1 MQPVRTKMHRQPR
14 ATTRSWSGRCDAI
27 VIVVASSAR
36 AAHIR
41 TLPRG
46 GGAAATAFTG
56 GGPAS
61 ISFSS
66 AAVGGGSS
74 RRAATII
81 YAAPAAALISP
92 TLEMSNMFITNDG
105 SWLRAAPAAT
115 MLVDDPM
122 SESVPPSIVA
132 NESGM
137 SSEGAGTLSERAQ
150 SRTIGI
156 IIAHT
161 GVLFMKAEI
170 TIVGTSIRSSAAP
183 YPDGRPRRSF
193 AMSSRPPVH
202 CTPFAT
208 AHITPTETTPSDL
221 KPFSASFSV
230 ITPVATSTTTVSRS
244 TWSGETSKA
253 ICTKAT
259 MTATAVIA
267 ADFGSFGSAGAT
279 SASAP
284 PVASSI
290 FCVLPSRSGADAV
303 GFAATRFGWD
313 AKFVRS
319 CGRTWAAGRSAATT
333 ATRRASR
340 RASML
345 PTIGDRP
352 LARAHAHVNNWTS
365 RGSSASS
372 LAAKMQIQ
380 LRRR

>member
-1 MQPVRTKMHRQPR
+1 MFEPRRVRTAAQASLSPMQPVRTKMHRQPR

-74 RRAATII
+74 RRAATIM

-183 YPDGRPRRSF
+183 YPDGRPSRSF

-253 ICTKAT
+253 ICTSAT

-290 FCVLPSRSGADAV
+290 FCVLPSSSGADGV

-345 PTIGDRP
+345 PTSEI
-352 LARAHAHVNNWTS
+352 N
-365 RGSSASS
+365 SA
-372 LAAKMQIQ
+372 A
-380 LRRR
+380 